1 MQLER
6 TLVIGRRTD
15 VRWSARYN
23 QNYHP
28 HNLAVMMQK
37 RATPYMMYSAIDYF
51 IMSAGGY
58 PWHRIPNN
66 VVVGKPGYDNF
77 LVLTAIRDNVS
88 VIDATKTLLAVH
100 QTDVDGNLAG
110 HGGKHA
116 NYNMRQLGRF
126 NFRKGMTSSAQYETK
141 FEDAS
146 NTNIAIEK
154 RPKKTRS
161 KNVSAVKGQ
170 TTSKLIG
177 LSAVS
182 VVSNKFRQY
191 SNAVIAVGRT
201 M

>member
-1 MQLER
+1 MFQRKLER
-6 TLVIGRRTD
+6 TLVIGRRTN

-23 QNYHP
+23 QSY
-28 HNLAVMMQK
+28 LSDDVAVMARK
-37 RATPYMMYSAIDYF
+37 TGRLYMFSAIDYF

-126 NFRKGMTSSAQYETK
+126 NFRNGMTSSAQYETK
-141 FEDAS
+141 FVDAS
-146 NTNIAIEK
+146 NTSIAIEK

-161 KNVSAVKGQ
+161 KNGQ
-170 TTSKLIG
+170 
-177 LSAVS
+177 
-182 VVSNKFRQY
+182 
-191 SNAVIAVGRT
+191 NANVTAPKDQRT
-201 M
+201 RI